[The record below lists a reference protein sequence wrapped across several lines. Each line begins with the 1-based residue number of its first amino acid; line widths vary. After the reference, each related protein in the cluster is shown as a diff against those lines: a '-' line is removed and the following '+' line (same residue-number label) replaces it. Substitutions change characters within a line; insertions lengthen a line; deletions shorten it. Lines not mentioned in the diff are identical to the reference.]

1 MREVEGGV
9 SGAELSVAPITPLRR
24 NSIAA
29 IRRSDLFVPI
39 DDGSECC
46 GQIGMG
52 LDGSEF
58 AGLDQ
63 RGDDGPVFRPGVVTG
78 EDGVFAVQDHHPFI
92 LPMSAKSGK
101 STTVGI
107 LILARR
113 SSCDGSSIVPLVSS

>member
-1 MREVEGGV
+1 MAV
-9 SGAELSVAPITPLRR
+9 SVAPITPLRR

-63 RGDDGPVFRPGVVTG
+63 RGDCDPVCSTGVMTG
-78 EDGVFAVQDHHPFI
+78 
-92 LPMSAKSGK
+92 
-101 STTVGI
+101 
-107 LILARR
+107 
-113 SSCDGSSIVPLVSS
+113 